1 VGRKFGDKINR
12 RSVLY
17 YHITAWLSS
26 KGKSPEAAYLFMQWL
41 SSTRTYTW
49 MAGNPGGYFDPM
61 QLANFKEPLVSA
73 TYMPY
78 SMDMIPKTI
87 ARSAPTLNFAGQ
99 TALDNALDQE
109 LQAALTGQ
117 KTAKEAMIG
126 AQKKWE
132 QIIKRQEKNG
142 ILKAIAASRKTW
154 PTLVDPA

>member
-1 VGRKFGDKINR
+1 
-12 RSVLY
+12 
-17 YHITAWLSS
+17 
-26 KGKSPEAAYLFMQWL
+26 
-41 SSTRTYTW
+41 
-49 MAGNPGGYFDPM
+49 
-61 QLANFKEPLVSA
+61 
-73 TYMPY
+73 
-78 SMDMIPKTI
+78 MDMIPKTI

-117 KTAKEAMIG
+117 KTAKEAMIA

-132 QIIKRQEKNG
+132 QIIKRQEKSG